1 MYASWNGTQAFVMP
15 SLKLL
20 SPGRLI
26 VLLAGVQILSLVGFP
41 YIFSSAPPIDVVEGL
56 IWAPHWLIGTYK
68 HPPLPAWIIEIF
80 VTLTRDVIFGPYLA
94 AQLAVALTY
103 FFVYRLGRLMMD
115 PMRAAAGTALI
126 AASYYFTVPT
136 IEFNHNVIQLPLWAG
151 TIFIYAR
158 IRREP
163 SLFMNWIFLGLICGI
178 GLYAKYSFALL
189 IGILLIASLIESSM
203 RSIWA
208 SRGPYSAMLIALI
221 IFAPHLTWLITHN
234 FEPFFYLA
242 DRADSPTASAPLW
255 FLGAQL
261 ADHLPLIV
269 PLLFVGIASLKS
281 AQASSTDKQD
291 RLFLW
296 LVTFTPVFLTLL
308 FAVITNSRIKD
319 MWGMAMFTPLGLLI
333 VMQLGRAW
341 SIDMVRRAA
350 FASCGLIMLV
360 GIGFALHSHFIFGG
374 ATPRTNWP
382 MRAIASEAQS
392 VWKASTSKPLAI
404 IGGTPWIAGLA
415 VVETPLRNSMI
426 IGDTLDHSPWI
437 AIDDVRTK
445 GALFLFSGDRQT
457 APKLCAGSVTKSI
470 LAVQG
475 PDKQP
480 LTAFV
485 CLPSS

>member
-1 MYASWNGTQAFVMP
+1 MP
-15 SLKLL
+15 FLKSL
-20 SPGRLI
+20 SPSRLI
-26 VLLAGVQILSLVGFP
+26 ALIAGVQILILVGFP
-41 YIFSSAPPIDVVEGL
+41 SIFSSAPPIDVVEGL

-68 HPPLPAWIIEIF
+68 HPPLPAWIIEIL

-103 FFVYRLGRLMMD
+103 FFVYQLGRLLMD

-136 IEFNHNVIQLPLWAG
+136 IEFNHNVVQLPLWSG
-151 TIFIYAR
+151 TIFIFAR

-163 SLFMNWIFLGLICGI
+163 KLLVNWILLGLICGI

-189 IGILLIASLIESSM
+189 IGVLLISSLIESSI
-203 RSIWA
+203 RSVWA
-208 SRGPYSAMLIALI
+208 SRGPYIAMLITLI
-221 IFAPHLTWLITHN
+221 LFAPHFIWLVAHD

-242 DRADSPTASAPLW
+242 DRADSPSASAPLW

-269 PLLFVGIASLKS
+269 PLLFVGFASLKS
-281 AQASSTDKQD
+281 APASSAFKQD

-296 LVTFTPVFLTLL
+296 LVTFAPVFLTLL
-308 FAVITNSRIKD
+308 FAVITNSRVKD

-333 VMQLGRAW
+333 VMELGREW

-350 FASCGLIMLV
+350 FTSCGLIVLV
-360 GIGFALHSHFIFGG
+360 GIGFALHAHFIFGG
-374 ATPRTNWP
+374 AAPRTNWP

-392 VWKASTSKPLAI
+392 VWTTSTSKPLAI

-415 VVETPLRNSMI
+415 AVETPLRNSMI

-437 AIDDVRTK
+437 AIDDIPTK

-457 APKLCAGSVTKSI
+457 APKLCAGPVTRST

-480 LTAFV
+480 ITAFV

>member
-1 MYASWNGTQAFVMP
+1 
-15 SLKLL
+15 
-20 SPGRLI
+20 
-26 VLLAGVQILSLVGFP
+26 
-41 YIFSSAPPIDVVEGL
+41 
-56 IWAPHWLIGTYK
+56 
-68 HPPLPAWIIEIF
+68 
-80 VTLTRDVIFGPYLA
+80 
-94 AQLAVALTY
+94 
-103 FFVYRLGRLMMD
+103 MD

-136 IEFNHNVIQLPLWAG
+136 IEFNHNVVQLPLWSG
-151 TIFIYAR
+151 TIFIFAR

-163 SLFMNWIFLGLICGI
+163 KLLVNWILLSLICGI

-189 IGILLIASLIESSM
+189 IGVLLISSLIESSI
-203 RSIWA
+203 RSVWA
-208 SRGPYSAMLIALI
+208 SRGPYIAMLITLI
-221 IFAPHLTWLITHN
+221 LFAPHFIWLVAHD

-269 PLLFVGIASLKS
+269 PLLFVGFASLKS
-281 AQASSTDKQD
+281 APASSAFKQD

-296 LVTFTPVFLTLL
+296 LVTFAPVFLTLV
-308 FAVITNSRIKD
+308 FAVITNSRVKD

-333 VMQLGRAW
+333 VMELGREW

-350 FASCGLIMLV
+350 LTSCGLIVLV
-360 GIGFALHSHFIFGG
+360 GIGFALHAHFIFGG
-374 ATPRTNWP
+374 AAPRTNWP

-392 VWKASTSKPLAI
+392 VWTTSTSKPLAI

-415 VVETPLRNSMI
+415 AVETPLRNSMI

-437 AIDDVRTK
+437 AIDDIPTK

-457 APKLCAGSVTKSI
+457 APKLCAGPVTRST

-480 LTAFV
+480 ITAFV

>member
-1 MYASWNGTQAFVMP
+1 MP
-15 SLKLL
+15 FLKSL

-26 VLLAGVQILSLVGFP
+26 IILAGIQILSLVGFP
-41 YIFSSAPPIDVVEGL
+41 YFSSSAPPIDVVEGL

-68 HPPLPAWIIEIF
+68 HPPLPAWVIEIF

-103 FFVYRLGRLMMD
+103 FFLYRLGRLMMD

-151 TIFIYAR
+151 TIFVYAR

-163 SLFMNWIFLGLICGI
+163 SLFMNWILLGLICGI
-178 GLYAKYSFALL
+178 GLYAKYSFVLL
-189 IGILLIASLIESSM
+189 IGVLLIASLIESSM
-203 RSIWA
+203 RSVWA
-208 SRGPYSAMLIALI
+208 SRGPYSAMMITLML
-221 IFAPHLTWLITHN
+221 FSPHLIWLVTHD

-261 ADHLPLIV
+261 ADHLPIIV
-269 PLLFVGIASLKS
+269 PLLFVGFSSLKG
-281 AQASSTDKQD
+281 AQASSADKQD
-291 RLFLW
+291 RLFIW
-296 LVTFTPVFLTLL
+296 LVTFAPVFLTLL

-333 VMQLGRAW
+333 VMELGREW

-350 FASCGLIMLV
+350 LTSCSLIVLV
-360 GIGFALHSHFIFGG
+360 GIGFALHSHLIFGG

-392 VWKASTSKPLAI
+392 AWKTSTSAPLAI

-437 AIDDVRTK
+437 AIDDVRAK
-445 GALFLFSGDRQT
+445 GVLFLFSGDRQT
-457 APKLCAGSVTKSI
+457 APTLCTGAVTRST

-480 LTAFV
+480 ITAFV

>member
-1 MYASWNGTQAFVMP
+1 
-15 SLKLL
+15 
-20 SPGRLI
+20 
-26 VLLAGVQILSLVGFP
+26 
-41 YIFSSAPPIDVVEGL
+41 
-56 IWAPHWLIGTYK
+56 
-68 HPPLPAWIIEIF
+68 
-80 VTLTRDVIFGPYLA
+80 
-94 AQLAVALTY
+94 QLAVALTY
-103 FFVYRLGRLMMD
+103 FFIYRLGRLMMD

-163 SLFMNWIFLGLICGI
+163 SLFMNWILLGLVCGI

-189 IGILLIASLIESSM
+189 IGVLLIASLVESSM
-203 RSIWA
+203 RSTWA
-208 SRGPYSAMLIALI
+208 SRGPFSAMVITLI
-221 IFAPHLTWLITHN
+221 IFAPHLIWLVAHD
-234 FEPFFYLA
+234 FAPFFYLA

-261 ADHLPLIV
+261 ADHLPVIA
-269 PLLFVGIASLKS
+269 PLLFVGFASLKG
-281 AQASSTDKQD
+281 AQASSADKQD
-291 RLFLW
+291 RRFLW
-296 LVTFTPVFLTLL
+296 LVTFAPVFLTLL

-333 VMQLGRAW
+333 VMELGREW

-350 FASCGLIMLV
+350 LTSCSLIVLV

-392 VWKASTSKPLAI
+392 VWKASTSTPLAM

-437 AIDDVRTK
+437 AIDDVRAK

-457 APKLCAGSVTKSI
+457 APKLCTGPVTKSI
-470 LAVQG
+470 LTIQG
-475 PDKQP
+475 PDEQP
-480 LTAFV
+480 ITAFV